1 LNTGVSKRESALLEE
16 ARPKCHRAMVAGLTS
31 DHSLQASG
39 FYQNWLRL
47 VILPLISILIFAS
60 EIHVYVHHLWG
71 GNQLALAGRLAALKF
86 MQRVIARA
94 FNSRPVT

>member
-1 LNTGVSKRESALLEE
+1 
-16 ARPKCHRAMVAGLTS
+16 MVAGLTS